1 VSLAQRGGQLGR
13 SVTYFSVTELHATV
27 GSTMQHNER
36 RYNADAVLGERT
48 NSNTDA
54 EGVVVQMQ
62 QWQWQ
67 NHGQQYRRQ
76 QCRGWWAGRHIISTG
91 TDAR

>member
-1 VSLAQRGGQLGR
+1 
-13 SVTYFSVTELHATV
+13 
-27 GSTMQHNER
+27 MQHDER
-36 RYNADAVLGERT
+36 RCNADVVLGERT
-48 NSNTDA
+48 SSSTDA

-67 NHGQQYRRQ
+67 NNGKQYRRQ
-76 QCRGWWAGRHIISTG
+76 QCSGCWEGRPSISTG